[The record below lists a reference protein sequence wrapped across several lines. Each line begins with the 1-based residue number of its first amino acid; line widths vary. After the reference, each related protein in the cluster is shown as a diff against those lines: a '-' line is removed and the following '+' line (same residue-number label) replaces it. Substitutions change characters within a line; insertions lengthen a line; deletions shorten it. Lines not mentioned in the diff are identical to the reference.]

1 MTLLPKLVSK
11 EVNLFIFWLLVS
23 WTVAILSSLIWNIA
37 SNRCTAVDIALV
49 HARKS
54 FEKDLLVRRWNA
66 SHGGVYVPTTE
77 TTPPNPYLSSISER
91 DITTPSG
98 RKLTM
103 INPAYMTRQLHE
115 LAFIFNGDAGHITS
129 LKPIRRG
136 NSPDGW
142 ETEALKSFDNG
153 NTEAYTI
160 VEREG
165 KDYLRFMRPLLT
177 EKTCLICHAKQGY
190 SQGMVRGG
198 ISVIVP
204 VPPWNKMGWY
214 SNIALFSAHFLLWV
228 MGLFLITFVGRRIN
242 TATLQRQHAENK
254 LAQANQNLEI
264 KIAERTSEYEEVNE
278 RLHDEIVD
286 RSKVQEKLRY
296 SIEQWRET
304 FDVMSDFVSVHDN
317 DLRFVKVNK
326 SLANILKKKPEELIG
341 KHCYE
346 VIHNSQEPWPTCP
359 HLKAIEKQGVVTE
372 EIEDPFLEKTLLV
385 TCSPVFDKK
394 GVVIG
399 SVHVARDVTS
409 QKLAEKEREALVKKL
424 QTTLDEIKILK
435 GILPFCSYCKKIRD
449 DKGYWEQV
457 DVYIH
462 KYSDADISHGIC
474 PECLKEHYPD
484 LYEDVMS
491 KMK

>member
-11 EVNLFIFWLLVS
+11 EVNLFIFWLVVS

-37 SNRCTAVDIALV
+37 ANRHTAVDIALV
-49 HARKS
+49 QAKKS

-66 SHGGVYVPTTE
+66 SHGGVYVPVTE
-77 TTPPNPYLSSISER
+77 KTPPNPYLPPLSER

-98 RKLTM
+98 RKLTK

-129 LKPIRRG
+129 LKPIRPE

-160 VEREG
+160 VESEG
-165 KDYLRFMRPLLT
+165 KDYLRLMRPLLT
-177 EKTCLICHAKQGY
+177 EKPCLICHAKQGY

-214 SNIALFSAHFLLWV
+214 SNIALFSAHFLLWS
-228 MGLFLITFVGRRIN
+228 MGLLLITFVGRRIN
-242 TATLQRQHAENK
+242 TAIFQRQHAENE

-264 KIAERTSEYEEVNE
+264 KITERTAEYEEVNE
-278 RLHDEIVD
+278 QLHDEIVE

-296 SIEQWRET
+296 SIEQWWKT

-326 SLANILKKKPEELIG
+326 SLADLLKKKPEELIG

-346 VIHNSQEPWPTCP
+346 LMHNSQEPWPTCP
-359 HLKAIEKQGVVTE
+359 HIKAIEKQSVVTE
-372 EIEDPFLEKTLLV
+372 EIEDPFLKKTLLV
-385 TCSPVFDKK
+385 TCSPVVDEK

>member
-11 EVNLFIFWLLVS
+11 EVNLFIFWLVVS

-37 SNRCTAVDIALV
+37 ANRHTAVDIALV
-49 HARKS
+49 QAKKS

-66 SHGGVYVPTTE
+66 SHGGVYVPVTE
-77 TTPPNPYLSSISER
+77 KTPPNPYLPPLSER

-98 RKLTM
+98 RKLTK

-129 LKPIRRG
+129 LKPIRPE

-160 VEREG
+160 VESEG
-165 KDYLRFMRPLLT
+165 KDYLRLMRPLLT
-177 EKTCLICHAKQGY
+177 EKPCLICHAKQGY

-214 SNIALFSAHFLLWV
+214 SNIALFSAHFLLWS
-228 MGLFLITFVGRRIN
+228 MGLLLITFVGRRIN
-242 TATLQRQHAENK
+242 TAIFQRQHAENE

-264 KIAERTSEYEEVNE
+264 KIAERTAEYEEVNE
-278 RLHDEIVD
+278 QLHDEIVE

-296 SIEQWRET
+296 SIEQWWET

-326 SLANILKKKPEELIG
+326 SLADLLKKKPEELIG

-346 VIHNSQEPWPTCP
+346 LIHNSQEPWPICP
-359 HLKAIEKQGVVTE
+359 HIKAIEKHSVVTE

-385 TCSPVFDKK
+385 TCSPLVDKK

-399 SVHVARDVTS
+399 SVHVARDITS

-435 GILPFCSYCKKIRD
+435 GILPLCSYCKKIRD

-462 KYSDADISHGIC
+462 KYSDANISHGIC
-474 PECLKEHYPD
+474 PECFKEHYPD
-484 LYEDVMS
+484 IYEDVY
-491 KMK
+491 